1 MENMFFNKKT
11 KILIILGCLVI
22 AAIAVI
28 VIVTSDSSGN
38 ATNNGSNG
46 GNINQGEESPITDM
60 DNTIVTNKE
69 TELDSKTT
77 EALFNELP
85 LIYTEEFAPFTDV
98 FMLNAAMYKVAKE
111 AEPNYTASH
120 VDAVVEEIFG
130 EGAAINK
137 ANVSEMDITKSL
149 YYYYAETG
157 TYCAV
162 PIGMESTY
170 MTQLLKYATKD
181 DKYTYVYTNEINGA
195 WHSEED
201 KTVVVIGD
209 KLGNDLVKS
218 FDNYEDIKDY
228 SVWQKESGNM
238 LPVIRYTLQEVDGK
252 YILVGVEKVNY

>member
-1 MENMFFNKKT
+1 MENMVSNKKI
-11 KILIILGCLVI
+11 KVLIILGCLVI

-46 GNINQGEESPITDM
+46 GNINQGEEPPITNV

-69 TELDSKTT
+69 TELDMKTA

-98 FMLNAAMYKVAKE
+98 FMLNAAMDKVSKE

-120 VDAVVEEIFG
+120 VDFVVEEIFG

-157 TYCAV
+157 TYCTV
-162 PIGMESTY
+162 PIGLESTY

-181 DKYTYVYTNEINGA
+181 DKYTYVYTNEINGT

-238 LPVIRYTLQEVDGK
+238 LPVIRYTLQEVDDK